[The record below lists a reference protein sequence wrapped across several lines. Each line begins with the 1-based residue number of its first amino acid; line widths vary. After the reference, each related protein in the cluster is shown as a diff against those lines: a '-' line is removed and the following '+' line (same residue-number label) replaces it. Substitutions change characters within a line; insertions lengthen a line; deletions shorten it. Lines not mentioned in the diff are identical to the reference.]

1 MTQYMQRRSNI
12 RHAKFMA
19 VLLAMFLVG
28 MSTGLS
34 FATEVFQSG
43 TRRVHVLELYTSE
56 GCSSCP
62 PADRWVSDLKGDK
75 RLWHELVPVAFHVD
89 YWNDIGWRDR
99 FSSHVFSDRQRRYAR
114 TKGLSTVYT
123 PGFLL
128 DGREWRSFFG
138 LRRLAL
144 DKDPG
149 AGNLIVKLEQQTVQ
163 VTYQSTDHEH
173 EPLVFNIA
181 LLGFNLVTRVEAGEN
196 RGKQLHHDFAVLGY
210 KSAPLSAL
218 KDVFTATTQLPPVAI
233 QAPQSGLAVWINNGD
248 DPTPLQAT
256 GGWIYK

>member
-1 MTQYMQRRSNI
+1 MQRSLYI
-12 RHAKFMA
+12 RHAKFMV
-19 VLLAMFLVG
+19 VLLTMFLVD

-62 PADRWVSDLKGDK
+62 PADRWFSALKGDK

-99 FSSHVFSDRQRRYAR
+99 FSSHIFSDRQRRYAR

-144 DKDPG
+144 DKESD
-149 AGNLIVKLEQQTVQ
+149 AGNLIVKLEQQSVQ
-163 VTYQSTDHEH
+163 VSYHSAGHKQS
-173 EPLVFNIA
+173 PLVFNIA

-196 RGKQLHHDFAVLGY
+196 HGKQLHHDFAVLGY
-210 KSAPLSAL
+210 KTAPLSAV
-218 KDVFTATTQLPPVAI
+218 KDVFTGTTHLPHIAI
-233 QAPQSGLAVWINNGD
+233 HAPQSGLAVWINNEG

-256 GGWIYK
+256 GGWIQ